1 MSDDKT
7 TIIKSDTDIFKK
19 MIEAAG
25 CIELF
30 YKGKEYRFTREQLP
44 LSIGR
49 DTESCTIVSTST
61 MTSRVHCKIEVR
73 ESQIGITD
81 SSTNGTYI
89 KIGRSDS
96 ILIKNSFYPLTSQGN
111 ISLGEPIDLSLPE
124 LFHFRICSETK

>member
-30 YKGKEYRFTREQLP
+30 HRGKEYRYKRDQLP
-44 LSIGR
+44 ITIGR
-49 DTESCTIVSTST
+49 DALLCDIQCSST
-61 MTSRVHCKIEVR
+61 MTSRSHCKIDVQDN
-73 ESQIGITD
+73 QIGISDT
-81 SSTNGTYI
+81 STNGTYI

-96 ILIKNSFYPLTSQGN
+96 ILIKNSFYPLTSQGH
-111 ISLGEPIDLSLPE
+111 ISLGEPIDLGSPE
-124 LFHFRICSETK
+124 ILHFRICSESK